1 MTLDCRTLHW
11 TRPHLFIAHLLHED
25 TISDQLTFYQRLK
38 RNQLDSMKGLIVF
51 VLLLGICESTFGS
64 AQKEDFEPKSVVCY
78 YSSWAIYRHGDGNFT
93 ASDIDANLCTHV
105 IYAFAELD
113 ATTFTIKSKDPWA
126 DLSPAEGGHY
136 DLYGETVKLKQ
147 QNPELKVLLAV
158 GGWNAGSE
166 VFSNMAQT
174 EDSRSSFIQ
183 SSVAFLRKY
192 EFDGLDIDWEYPGS
206 AGSDNGGRPEDKQNF
221 VLLIQEFKEVSLLEF
236 SLFNLKYL

>member
-1 MTLDCRTLHW
+1 MNRFNLNC
-11 TRPHLFIAHLLHED
+11 
-25 TISDQLTFYQRLK
+25 
-38 RNQLDSMKGLIVF
+38 
-51 VLLLGICESTFGS
+51 LLGLCVILVCN
-64 AQKEDFEPKSVVCY
+64 ALHEDFEPKSVVCY
-78 YSSWAIYRHGDGNFT
+78 YSSWAIYRSGDGQFI

-113 ATTFTIKSKDPWA
+113 AATFTIKSPDPWA

-158 GGWNAGSE
+158 GGWNAGSG

-183 SSVAFLRKY
+183 SSVTFLKKY

-221 VLLIQEFKEVSLLEF
+221 VLLIQEFKQVNKLECDLICYYNFNSSTSF
-236 SLFNLKYL
+236 SN